1 MKSQRIKPPHLVAEG
16 HKQWFV
22 VRGNSGRLVVTDY
35 GYRNPTPGAKY
46 PFIAGPFTSDADAFS
61 WLTARERQQSIRRDV
76 WSTFSLIGAMALVI
90 WLMPGSW

>member
-1 MKSQRIKPPHLVAEG
+1 MKTQRWYVRRG
-16 HKQWFV
+16 H
-22 VRGNSGRLVVTDY
+22 SGRMVVTNKQY
-35 GYRNPTPGAKY
+35 QM
-46 PFIAGPFTSDADAFS
+46 IAGPFTSDADAFS